1 MFAGHGTTPEID
13 ACLARVVRRLNIL
26 RLQRAIYRIAS
37 ALLLAACVGAVCAE
51 WLPARGFRAVFSV
64 LVIGVL
70 AIVAAS
76 LLALRAGWT
85 GPLSAALRV
94 EEAMALDQR
103 LLTLVDADATVR
115 RSRLWADL
123 VRDNLEHL
131 PRWGESRLGIARVP
145 GNVVLLLVSLALAA
159 VMLAPV
165 AQAPPPEA
173 SSDQGQVAAQA
184 DDTGPSEAAAPRG
197 AEPAAGGAAVAGDDD
212 LAGAESAERDGAAL
226 GDRLASAQLKLDQ
239 LQAGLAGDF
248 ERSLAGGEINDRLG
262 AGSGATHAGERLAHR
277 PDSLPSSEAESHAE
291 AGGRLPPEGLAR
303 LEAGTDG
310 ASAEN
315 EESEDQAAAAK
326 GQARARAEAGAGSG
340 DRTADARQAGGGA
353 AGAQSARAGG
363 GRGLG
368 GDGASPGR
376 KPGSPARQDGA
387 RGSDPLQSKGTGG
400 PGGPG
405 AGAGAAT
412 GNLLAAQ
419 PVTLM
424 GAGQHQSARF
434 GLTLGA
440 ASGSGRDPS
449 GERRAEVDPR
459 GEIAEAARGALGA
472 DRPVRHEEIPP
483 EYESAIKRLFAREP

>member
-1 MFAGHGTTPEID
+1 MFAGHGTTPQID
-13 ACLARVVRRLNIL
+13 ACLARVVRRLNVL

-64 LVIGVL
+64 LVIAVL

-85 GPLSAALRV
+85 GPLSAAHRV
-94 EEAMALDQR
+94 EETMALDQR
-103 LLTLVDADATVR
+103 LLTLVAADATVR
-115 RSRLWADL
+115 RSRLWPEL

-145 GNVVLLLVSLALAA
+145 GNVVLLLLSLVLAA
-159 VMLAPV
+159 FMLAPV
-165 AQAPPPEA
+165 AQAPPET

-184 DDTGPSEAAAPRG
+184 DDAGPSEAARPRG
-197 AEPAAGGAAVAGDDD
+197 AEPAAGGSAVAGDDD
-212 LAGAESAERDGAAL
+212 LGGVEDAERDGAAL

-239 LQAGLAGDF
+239 LQAGLASDF

-277 PDSLPSSEAESHAE
+277 PDSLPSSDAESRAE

-303 LEAGTDG
+303 LETGSDG
-310 ASAEN
+310 ANAEN
-315 EESEDQAAAAK
+315 EESEDRGAAAT
-326 GQARARAEAGAGSG
+326 GQARARAETGAGSG
-340 DRTADARQAGGGA
+340 DRAAGTRQAGGGN
-353 AGAQSARAGG
+353 AGAQSATSGG

-368 GDGASPGR
+368 GDSASPGR
-376 KPGSPARQDGA
+376 KPGSPSRQDGA
-387 RGSDPLQSKGTGG
+387 RGNDPLQSKGSGG

-412 GNLLAAQ
+412 GSLLAAQ
-419 PVTLM
+419 PVLM

-459 GEIAEAARGALGA
+459 GEIAEAARGAQGA